1 MGSVYN
7 LRPMPAEVVVHNGNV
22 ADFRPAL
29 TDQELVAQI
38 LRK

>member
-7 LRPMPAEVVVHNGNV
+7 LRPMPGEVVLKDGNV

-29 TDQELVAQI
+29 SDEELVAQI

>member
-7 LRPMPAEVVVHNGNV
+7 LRPMPAEVVVSNDEV
-22 ADFRPAL
+22 IDFRPAESEA
-29 TDQELVAQI
+29 ELVARV